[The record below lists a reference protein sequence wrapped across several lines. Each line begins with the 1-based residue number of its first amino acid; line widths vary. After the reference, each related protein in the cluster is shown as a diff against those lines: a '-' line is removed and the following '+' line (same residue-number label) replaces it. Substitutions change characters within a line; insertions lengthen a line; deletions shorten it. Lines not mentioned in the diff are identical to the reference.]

1 MSQTIVMKV
10 RGIDVSIDYQ
20 NSKVWFDDELPQ
32 EVVNV
37 IGKYLVDEGFI
48 EPKENTD
55 FYEE

>member
-10 RGIDVSIDYQ
+10 RGVDVSIDYQ

-55 FYEE
+55 FYQM

>member
-10 RGIDVSIDYQ
+10 RGIDVSIDYE

-48 EPKENTD
+48 EPKKNTD
-55 FYEE
+55 FFNE

>member
-10 RGIDVSIDYQ
+10 RGVDVSIDYQ